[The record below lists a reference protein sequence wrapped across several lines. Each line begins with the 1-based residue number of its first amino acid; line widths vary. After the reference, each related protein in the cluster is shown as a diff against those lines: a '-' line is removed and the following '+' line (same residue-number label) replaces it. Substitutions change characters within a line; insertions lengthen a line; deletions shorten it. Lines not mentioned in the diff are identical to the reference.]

1 MEDLRHPADEIA
13 RPRRQFLRA
22 LTLAPLALGGA
33 PAFGAGAERAL
44 ALRHTHTGERL
55 EIAYFARGAYLPA
68 ALARLD
74 WLLRDFRTGDA
85 HRIDAR
91 LYDMLHALCAQCGG
105 GEIEI
110 VSAYRS
116 PRTNAQLRA
125 VGRGVAERSLHLEG
139 RAIDVRVAGS
149 STARLRDAAVA
160 LGEGGVGYYPK
171 SDFVHLDTGRVRQW
185 GPRGA

>member
-1 MEDLRHPADEIA
+1 LRHPADEIA
-13 RPRRQFLRA
+13 KPRRQFLGA
-22 LTLAPLALGGA
+22 MALAPLALAGA
-33 PAFGAGAERAL
+33 PAFGAVAERAL

-55 EIAYFARGAYLPA
+55 EIAYFAHGEYLPA

-85 HRIDAR
+85 RRIDAR
-91 LYDMLHALCAQCGG
+91 LYDILHALCAQCGG

-110 VSAYRS
+110 ISAYRS

-125 VGRGVAERSLHLEG
+125 ASRGVAERSLHLEG
-139 RAIDVRVAGS
+139 RAIDIRLAGS

-171 SDFVHLDTGRVRQW
+171 SDFVHLDTGRARQW